1 MMRSPGESPSRSS
14 GCDTAAELENAVL
27 RRFQAQADEISHL
40 ILNTDL
46 PWVDIAI
53 RIEQLRWEAER
64 LFPDKMRLFEMIY
77 VNRFKRLWQQWRET
91 R

>member
-1 MMRSPGESPSRSS
+1 M
-14 GCDTAAELENAVL
+14 DTAGKGPPSSRYHETAVERETAVL
-27 RRFQAQADEISHL
+27 RRFQAEADAVADL
-40 ILNTDL
+40 ILSSDL

-53 RIEQLRWEAER
+53 RIERLRWEAER

-77 VNRFKRLWQQWRET
+77 VKRFQRLWQQWREA